1 MDTTTVTEPITGRYR
16 SKAISMWVMLAP
28 SLLLVVA
35 IAIPFMQG
43 VVTSFT
49 NEKSYIQHVQFVGF
63 DNYVALFGDKQFL
76 TGLGVT
82 VLYLVLVLAI
92 QLPLS
97 VGAALLLERSSVVQK
112 IGQSLLVLPLLIPL
126 VVVGL
131 IWKMMMQPETGV
143 IDYLLSHVGGGTLP
157 WLTSPNSALISVIVI
172 DTWAFLPFSTLILL
186 AGLQSLP
193 QEMREAAL
201 VDGAGWWAML
211 RRINLPWLA
220 PYLILVAL
228 FRTADSLKMFDL
240 IWPVTHGGPLDST
253 RLLHVQVYEEA
264 FRFSSPARAMAIVVI
279 LWVLISLISLV
290 LMRMWRRSINTV
302 G

>member
-1 MDTTTVTEPITGRYR
+1 MDTTTAPMPIAERRRPRTV
-16 SKAISMWVMLAP
+16 SLWVMLAP
-28 SLLLVVA
+28 SLLLVIA
-35 IAIPFMQG
+35 IAIPFIQG
-43 VVTSFT
+43 IATSFT
-49 NEKSYIQHVQFVGF
+49 NQKSYIQQVQFVGF
-63 DNYVALFGDKQFL
+63 DNYVELFGDEQFL

-82 VLYLVLVLAI
+82 ILYLVFVLVI

-143 IDYLLSHVGGGTLP
+143 IDYLLSSVGGGSLP
-157 WLTSPNSALISVIVI
+157 WLTSPNSALISVIAI

-193 QEMREAAL
+193 LEMREAAR
-201 VDGAGWWAML
+201 VDGAAWWAML
-211 RRINLPWLA
+211 RHINLPWLA

-279 LWVLISLISLV
+279 LWLIISLISLV
-290 LMRMWRRSINTV
+290 LMRMWRRSINAV